1 MATSSISAIY
11 TAGSL
16 TKPPTLL
23 RDEYPQWKIR
33 MVNFLEGMDKDL
45 FRSVNVGPHIPM
57 VLVPRVPATADTAEI
72 PTYYE
77 KKTTNFTDEETNM
90 MDNDSKAVR
99 LLIMA
104 IPNDIFQEL
113 DSCKTAKEIWDQ
125 SQLSMSIQANQDLE
139 SWSLTDIYGTLVA
152 HEKEVMKQKSKTS
165 LGGPLALVSKQISK
179 ENNYEESQKGL
190 ETKRR
195 SKKVLMAEE
204 NHSDSDSE
212 DDINA
217 FAKSLALITHKFNKK
232 FGKKVFEGRR
242 ENEERRNPERR
253 FQQDGVRFQQEPRF
267 TPYSD
272 QKGTNFNNN
281 DATQQSRP
289 QQPFQP
295 RGKLVKDQDY
305 YKNKYKYN
313 VKERVLVA
321 EMEDWLSDSTSD
333 GEEEPTNLCGMAF
346 SDGNQTDGV
355 SEDNSE
361 KVNSLYTSDSDPEID
376 AFKLTNE
383 LQDLEKK
390 FLEEKKKREQIKGE
404 TSEVLFTKP
413 QSNDPKEIFRFDAFI
428 SNESE
433 TSEPS
438 TYDTSTSENESQS
451 SLNPN
456 APLYSPKSDENIRTT
471 FEDDVKKIR
480 KENVMED
487 LKRKES
493 MKRIIKVSRTK
504 EIKKPIEVAISIKT
518 KRDFLD
524 SDSESDQEIDE
535 QIFCKTGN
543 VIHKKIEIVGSVSSK
558 EKKMFLIKKKQLE
571 KKTVFQAKRKEN
583 QSMPIWYLD
592 SGCSRHMTG
601 DKELLSSFKAKFG
614 GAVTFGDNVQGQI
627 KGYGELSRGNVL
639 VSKVAYVDGLKHNL
653 IIISQLCDHGFDVKF
668 QRKYCSLL
676 HSESGQELLRADRKG
691 NLYRM
696 NFTKINDTDSE
707 KLCLVSLNS
716 EEVWL
721 WHKRFSHLNFSSLDK
736 LVKLNLVKGLPS
748 LKFNKDHLY
757 PACEMGKMKRS
768 SHKTKSE
775 NNCPRPLHMLHVDL
789 CGPISVQSLAVL
801 FSSKVQKLRSDNG
814 TEFKNA
820 KINSYLSEEGIS
832 PNFSATRTPQQNGVV
847 ERKNITL
854 VEAARTMLVGS
865 DLSTN
870 FWAEAVATACF
881 THNRATIVKRFQK
894 TSYELINNRKPN
906 VKYFHVFGC
915 RCYILNDRES
925 LGKFDKKADEG
936 KFIGYSLASKAFRV
950 FNLRTRTIQESINIT
965 FDDNKSS
972 EQQESLSTP
981 ISESSRESELN
992 RIFEDF
998 FDEDNPEVIFR
1009 DRPRENSEGPQ
1020 ETGTTLSGP
1029 SELTPS
1035 ASQNADQQS
1044 ESEEAEDQKEDDQGV
1059 SEPLNNTTEMS
1070 PTVISEAQTPAQIFA
1085 PISRWTKDHPI
1096 DQIIGSS
1103 SEGVKTRF
1111 ATINECFY
1119 VNFLSIIEPK
1129 KVKEALED
1137 PHWIFAMQDELQE
1150 FSSEDILS
1158 GCSREN
1164 EDIRDGFIRGSEDNV
1179 RGSEDILSEDTL
1191 KLRE

>member
-1 MATSSISAIY
+1 
-11 TAGSL
+11 
-16 TKPPTLL
+16 
-23 RDEYPQWKIR
+23 
-33 MVNFLEGMDKDL
+33 
-45 FRSVNVGPHIPM
+45 M
-57 VLVPRVPATADTAEI
+57 VLVPRVPATADTDEI
-72 PTYYE
+72 PAYYE

-125 SQLSMSIQANQDLE
+125 KFGVIRTKEENKVLFLKSLNEEWSQLSMSIQANQNLE

-152 HEKEVMKQKSKTS
+152 HEKEVMKQKSKLS

-179 ENNYEESQKGL
+179 ENNCEESQKCL

-217 FAKSLALITHKFNKK
+217 FAKSLALITHQFNKK
-232 FGKKVFEGRR
+232 FGKKIFEGKR

-253 FQQDGVRFQQEPRF
+253 FQQDSVRFQQEPRF

-272 QKGTNFNNN
+272 QRGTNFNNI
-281 DATQQSRP
+281 DATQRP

-295 RGKLVKDQDY
+295 RCGKLGHFSANCIGKLVKDQDY

-321 EMEDWLSDSTSD
+321 EMEDWLSDSTND

-346 SDGNQTDGV
+346 SDGNQTDGA

-361 KVNSLYTSDSDPEID
+361 KVNSVYTSDSDPEID
-376 AFKLTNE
+376 AFKLINE
-383 LQDLEKK
+383 LQDLEQK
-390 FLEEKKKREQIKGE
+390 FLEEKNKREQVTKELIFYKREKNLLELEKKEIFLEKTKLEETHKQKEKSLSEEIRKIEKVLKGKEEEVKKSESKALKIKEE
-404 TSEVLFTKP
+404 TSEVLFTNP
-413 QSNDPKEIFRFDAFI
+413 QSNDPKEIFRFNAFI

-438 TYDTSTSENESQS
+438 TSYTNTSENESQS

-471 FEDDVKKIR
+471 FEDDVKKIW

-487 LKRKES
+487 LKRIES

-504 EIKKPIEVAISIKT
+504 EIEKPIEVAISIKT

-535 QIFCKTGN
+535 QIFCKPEN
-543 VIHKKIEIVGSVSSK
+543 VIHKKIETVGSVSSK

-601 DKELLSSFKAKFG
+601 NKELLSSFKAKFG

-653 IIISQLCDHGFDVKF
+653 ISISQLCDHGFDVKF

-691 NLYRM
+691 KKYILVLIDEFSR
-696 NFTKINDTDSE
+696 FTWIEFIKA
-707 KLCLVSLNS
+707 KLDVPEILIRL
-716 EEVWL
+716 L
-721 WHKRFSHLNFSSLDK
+721 KRL
-736 LVKLNLVKGLPS
+736 
-748 LKFNKDHLY
+748 
-757 PACEMGKMKRS
+757 
-768 SHKTKSE
+768 
-775 NNCPRPLHMLHVDL
+775 
-789 CGPISVQSLAVL
+789 QVL

-820 KINSYLSEEGIS
+820 KINSYLSEE
-832 PNFSATRTPQQNGVV
+832 
-847 ERKNITL
+847 
-854 VEAARTMLVGS
+854 
-865 DLSTN
+865 
-870 FWAEAVATACF
+870 EAVATACF
-881 THNRATIVKRFQK
+881 TQNRATIVKRFQK
-894 TSYELINNRKPN
+894 TSYELIDNRKPN

-915 RCYILNDRES
+915 RCYILNDREF

-972 EQQESLSTP
+972 EQQESLSAP

-998 FDEDNPEVIFR
+998 FDEDNPEAIFR

-1029 SELTPS
+1029 SKLTPS
-1035 ASQNADQQS
+1035 ASPNADQQS

-1059 SEPLNNTTEMS
+1059 SEVTPETNSEEIQESASPSREPTSEPLNSTTEMS
-1070 PTVISEAQTPAQIFA
+1070 STVISEAQTPPQIFA
-1085 PISRWTKDHPI
+1085 PISKWTKDHPI

-1103 SEGVKTRF
+1103 SEGVKTRS

-1150 FSSEDILS
+1150 IVRNKVWTLVPLPKGKFAIGTKWVFRNKKDEDGII
-1158 GCSREN
+1158 
-1164 EDIRDGFIRGSEDNV
+1164 IRNKARLVAKGYCQEEGIDYDETFAPVARLEAIR
-1179 RGSEDILSEDTL
+1179 IFLAYAAH
-1191 KLRE
+1191 K